1 MHPRSGLVAL
11 GVSLYPPLAESQ
23 LLIMMSSSP
32 EHHEKNPSLAPD
44 PVLLFNHFFS
54 VAIYTLWVLFVHPR
68 YVRVPGSEKPKL
80 ARPTLAEY
88 PALCITAVQTVS
100 VQIVPSLLA
109 LILGGQFWTAIVV
122 FAPLLWTEIRWW

>member
-1 MHPRSGLVAL
+1 MHRRSGLVAL

-23 LLIMMSSSP
+23 PLMMMSPP
-32 EHHEKNPSLAPD
+32 ERHEINPSLAPD

-100 VQIVPSLLA
+100 VQIVPSLLV

-122 FAPLLWTEIRWW
+122 FAPLLWTEIRW

>member
-1 MHPRSGLVAL
+1 LLSG
-11 GVSLYPPLAESQ
+11 
-23 LLIMMSSSP
+23 
-32 EHHEKNPSLAPD
+32 LAPD

-54 VAIYTLWVLFVHPR
+54 VAIYSLWVLFFHPR

-88 PALCITAVQTVS
+88 PILWITAIRT
-100 VQIVPSLLA
+100 
-109 LILGGQFWTAIVV
+109 FWTAIVV

>member
-1 MHPRSGLVAL
+1 M
-11 GVSLYPPLAESQ
+11 
-23 LLIMMSSSP
+23 MMSPP
-32 EHHEKNPSLAPD
+32 EHHEINPSLAPD
-44 PVLLFNHFFS
+44 PVLLFSHFFS

-100 VQIVPSLLA
+100 VQIVPSLLV